1 MRRALQL
8 AHGFR
13 CQWEAAQ
20 GSHVL
25 LYPEGMIRLNRSA
38 GEILV
43 RCDGHRSLGQI
54 VTELEQ
60 AFSTSNLRGDI
71 EAFVALALE
80 KGWLQAC
87 PSDTGGLT

>member
-1 MRRALQL
+1 MRRTLQL

-20 GSHVL
+20 GCHVL

-38 GEILV
+38 GEILI
-43 RCDGHRSLGQI
+43 RCDGLRPVDQI
-54 VTELEQ
+54 VSELEQ
-60 AFSTSNLRGDI
+60 AFAATNLRGDI

-80 KGWLQAC
+80 KGWVQAS
-87 PSDTGGLT
+87 PVDTGALS